1 MKTSQ
6 LPVLL
11 ALGAAF
17 TLGIAWARAQ
27 ALPPVE
33 ELGKALF
40 FDKISQPARNVSC
53 ASCHGPAVGWTGP
66 IAGINIHGGVYR
78 GAFPVRFGD
87 RKPPSS
93 AYATF
98 SPIFHYDATLGEFFG
113 GNFWDGR
120 ATGERLGNPA
130 ADQALGPPLNPVEQ
144 NMPSKTAVCEAVAGA
159 RYAPLFEAV
168 WGPGSLDCSPAG
180 VMATYDRIGLSIAAY
195 EASSEVNEFSSRFDR
210 YWRTSLAA
218 GNDPE
223 ATGLA
228 EGAKEVLDPEGTLTE
243 QEFAGLKEFGEYCSR
258 CHISHIPGPGGVPP
272 LFTDFSFNN
281 IGVPKNPDLPFYK
294 MDKVFLEDGTPI
306 NPLGADFIDLG
317 LGAFLAAR
325 PEWALLASSHE
336 GKFKVPTVR
345 NVDQRPGKGFPK
357 AYMHNGSLKSLEEVV
372 HFYNTRDV
380 ASENWPPPEVPY
392 NLNDELFEGHF
403 IGNFQ
408 LSPEAEASIV
418 AFLKTLTDGFVPGK
432 K

>member
-1 MKTSQ
+1 M
-6 LPVLL
+6 
-11 ALGAAF
+11 
-17 TLGIAWARAQ
+17 
-27 ALPPVE
+27 
-33 ELGKALF
+33 
-40 FDKISQPARNVSC
+40 
-53 ASCHGPAVGWTGP
+53 
-66 IAGINIHGGVYR
+66 
-78 GAFPVRFGD
+78 
-87 RKPPSS
+87 
-93 AYATF
+93 
-98 SPIFHYDATLGEFFG
+98 
-113 GNFWDGR
+113 
-120 ATGERLGNPA
+120 
-130 ADQALGPPLNPVEQ
+130 
-144 NMPSKTAVCEAVAGA
+144 
-159 RYAPLFEAV
+159 
-168 WGPGSLDCSPAG
+168 
-180 VMATYDRIGLSIAAY
+180 
-195 EASSEVNEFSSRFDR
+195 
-210 YWRTSLAA
+210 
-218 GNDPE
+218 
-223 ATGLA
+223 
-228 EGAKEVLDPEGTLTE
+228 
-243 QEFAGLKEFGEYCSR
+243 KEFGEYCSR

-392 NLNDELFEGHF
+392 NLNDELFEGHP